1 MQGGGSKAQ
10 KDKPEGPSHTLEGGW
25 ACSCFPP
32 SQGATEDPLD
42 RPPTIPGGEEGAAG
56 GGGELLPGVCYQI
69 VPKLLKWRRSSQLQR
84 QKTRTMNA
92 PPLNKE

>member
-42 RPPTIPGGEEGAAG
+42 RTPTIPGRGGRGCRGRGRATSWGVLPNCSQVAQMEEEFPIATAKDPNN
-56 GGGELLPGVCYQI
+56 ECPT
-69 VPKLLKWRRSSQLQR
+69 PK
-84 QKTRTMNA
+84 
-92 PPLNKE
+92 